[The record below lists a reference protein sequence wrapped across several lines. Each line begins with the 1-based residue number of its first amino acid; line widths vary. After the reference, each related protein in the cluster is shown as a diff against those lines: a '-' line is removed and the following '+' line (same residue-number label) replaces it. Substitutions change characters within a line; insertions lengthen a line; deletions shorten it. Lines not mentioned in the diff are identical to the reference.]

1 MPPFPGL
8 GRPQRF
14 GAVDIGSNTCSMVL
28 VGSDRGPH
36 RVLEDYSVV
45 TGLGRDRGP
54 HGELHPGAV
63 ERTLLTLRMFRRRFD
78 EMDATKVTCAAT
90 AAVREA
96 PARDALLR
104 LIRRHAG
111 LDVDVLSGED
121 EAAITFLSA
130 AREFGGP
137 RPLVLVDVGGA
148 STEVAR
154 GFSDRLEASVSVRLG
169 AVRCTE
175 EQLASTSPPPPDRL
189 DALRAAVR
197 EALPG
202 LEPVDATVVAVG
214 GTPTTLL
221 AVRDQ
226 IFPYDAARIH
236 GRAITTSDLDQ
247 SLRWLASLDLPSLEG
262 LIGMQSG
269 RAPYLVAGLTILR
282 EITRALGSDR
292 IITSDRGLRFGLLYR
307 AFPDLRIRP

>member
-8 GRPQRF
+8 GTPSRL

-28 VGSDRGPH
+28 VGTDAGPY

-63 ERTLLTLRMFRRRFD
+63 ERTLLALRMFRRRFD
-78 EMDATKVTCAAT
+78 EMDATRVTCAAT

-96 PARDALLR
+96 PARDAFLR
-104 LIRRHAG
+104 LIQRHAG

-137 RPLVLVDVGGA
+137 RQLVLVDVGGA
-148 STEVAR
+148 STEVALGQR
-154 GFSDRLEASVSVRLG
+154 ERLETSVSVRLG

-175 EQLASTSPPPPDRL
+175 EQLGSSSPPLPADL
-189 DALRAAVR
+189 DTLRAAVHR
-197 EALPG
+197 ALPDV
-202 LEPVDATVVAVG
+202 EPVDAAVVAVG

-221 AVRDQ
+221 AVRDE
-226 IFPYDAARIH
+226 IFPYDADRIH
-236 GRAITTSDLDQ
+236 GRTITASDLDE
-247 SLRWLASLDLPSLEG
+247 SLRWLGTLDLPTLEG
-262 LIGMQSG
+262 LVGMQSG

-282 EITRALGSDR
+282 EVMRGLGSDR
-292 IITSDRGLRFGLLYR
+292 IIASDRGLRFGLLYR
-307 AFPDLRIRP
+307 ASPDLRISS